1 MVDYLG
7 CLDKALVET
16 LKNKS
21 LTITTA
27 ESCTGGMVASS
38 IVNISGASDIFKE
51 GYITYSNEAKER
63 ILGVK
68 HETLEKYKA
77 VSAETAAQ
85 MAEGAVRI
93 SKADISVS
101 VTGVAGPYQE
111 LDEELGYSKYDYRN
125 KETDNSRNGHS
136 QKTLHTSY
144 GDMEIDIPRDRKG
157 DFEPQV
163 VKKYQNSITQDMEEK
178 IISMYAKGMTT
189 ADIESHMRELYDLEI
204 SDSTVSR
211 ITDKILPIVKE
222 WQERPLESVYAVVFM
237 DAIHF
242 HARNEGRIVKRAVY
256 IAIGI
261 DMEGRKDVLGMYV
274 GQNESAKFWLSI
286 LNGLK
291 NRGVEDILIA
301 CVDGLTGFPQAIEA
315 VFPQTEIQQCIIHQI
330 RNTTKFVSYKEIKPL
345 MADLKRVYAAPTEEV
360 ALAELDSFDEKWS
373 GKYPKIAKSWKDNW
387 ANLSTYFKYP
397 EAVRRLIYT
406 TNTIEGFNR
415 QLRKVTKS
423 KTVFP
428 SDDSLLKMLYLAMID
443 ITKKWTGHR
452 QDWGQI
458 HSQLEIFFEER
469 LERL

>member
-1 MVDYLG
+1 MARKKDSPQKAALREMMGNYLKDSNVKVKDG
-7 CLDKALVET
+7 TDV
-16 LKNKS
+16 N
-21 LTITTA
+21 
-27 ESCTGGMVASS
+27 S
-38 IVNISGASDIFKE
+38 IMRDMMSI
-51 GYITYSNEAKER
+51 
-63 ILGVK
+63 IL
-68 HETLEKYKA
+68 
-77 VSAETAAQ
+77 
-85 MAEGAVRI
+85 EGAL
-93 SKADISVS
+93 D
-101 VTGVAGPYQE
+101 QE
-111 LDEELGYSKYDYRN
+111 MDEELGYSKYDYRN

-136 QKTLHTSY
+136 RKTMHTSY

-157 DFEPQV
+157 EFEPQI
-163 VKKYQNSITQDMEEK
+163 VKKYQNTITQDMEEK

-189 ADIESHMRELYDLEI
+189 GDIESHMRELYDIEI
-204 SDSTVSR
+204 SDSTISR

-237 DAIHF
+237 DAIHY
-242 HARNEGRIVKRAVY
+242 HVRNEGRIVKRAVY

-261 DMEGRKDVLGMYV
+261 DMEGHKDVLGMYV

-330 RNTTKFVSYKEIKPL
+330 RNTTKFVSYKEIKAL
-345 MADLKRVYAAPTEEV
+345 MSDLKRVYAAPTEEI

-428 SDDSLLKMLYLAMID
+428 SDESLLKMLYLAMMD

-469 LERL
+469 LSEL